1 MSTADNSGQ
10 EPEQHI
16 PPTIEAGCEIEIDRS
31 VPGTVAAT
39 GFAELRARV
48 FQARSEAKLTAAE
61 HAQAGYTAREA
72 WQAGRYWAF
81 DEVMEWLNALEAHA
95 KDAST

>member
-1 MSTADNSGQ
+1 MSEQQPEPADA
-10 EPEQHI
+10 
-16 PPTIEAGCEIEIDRS
+16 AGCKSEVDRS
-31 VPGTVAAT
+31 VSWTAHSA

-95 KDAST
+95 KDETRREVGD